1 MKNIVESDKKL
12 TNFYNEVSG
21 NLKIDI
27 KTIDISNLNAMD
39 ELVECLNELQ
49 TNEID
54 YYEICLVGNKNFEID
69 MYNLKKMINQK
80 NIIKIKDLSKMSYDI
95 EAISKENTLKGLFVK
110 ELLNQMEENP
120 ENKKIIDQA
129 LEIGLEILEK

>member
-1 MKNIVESDKKL
+1 M
-12 TNFYNEVSG
+12 
-21 NLKIDI
+21 
-27 KTIDISNLNAMD
+27 
-39 ELVECLNELQ
+39 
-49 TNEID
+49 D

-120 ENKKIIDQA
+120 ENKKIIEQA

>member
-1 MKNIVESDKKL
+1 
-12 TNFYNEVSG
+12 
-21 NLKIDI
+21 
-27 KTIDISNLNAMD
+27 
-39 ELVECLNELQ
+39 
-49 TNEID
+49 
-54 YYEICLVGNKNFEID
+54 
-69 MYNLKKMINQK
+69 
-80 NIIKIKDLSKMSYDI
+80 MSYDI